1 MNDNRPRS
9 NNNYNSPSGK
19 SIADFFGIA
28 LVFMFAGFIM
38 GLLFAPQSGTKT
50 RGVLMDKIAELI
62 DRSKFAMLEARVKGE
77 EFLEISKEKIEKASS
92 RAKDNK

>member
-1 MNDNRPRS
+1 MSRNG
-9 NNNYNSPSGK
+9 PSGK

-50 RGVLMDKIAELI
+50 RGILMDRLAELV
-62 DRSKFAMLEARVKGE
+62 DKSKFAMLAARVKGE
-77 EFLEISKEKIEKASS
+77 ELLEKSKEHIEKASN
-92 RAKDNK
+92 RVKDNK

>member
-1 MNDNRPRS
+1 MSGNG
-9 NNNYNSPSGK
+9 PSGK

-50 RGVLMDKIAELI
+50 RGILMDRIAELV
-62 DRSKFAMLEARVKGE
+62 DKSKFAMLEARVKGE
-77 EFLEISKEKIEKASS
+77 EILEKSKEHIEKASN
-92 RAKDNK
+92 RVKDNK